1 MEDEILEEIIL
12 KKKMFWLKKHIVLI
26 ILTVAALASIILN
39 FIYMF
44 FTEEIPNVFIPILIF
59 SSLVLFSYFSTT
71 YIEDKLLTI
80 EFGLK
85 QINEIKLRMK
95 EENIS
100 LHIVSV
106 DEENNFVRVLYEYNR
121 EKHERKLKYSDVR
134 YSIDAKES
142 TIIIDDD
149 LQVTYVVKET
159 GQKQRL

>member
-1 MEDEILEEIIL
+1 MEEEILEEIIL

-26 ILTVAALASIILN
+26 ILTVVAFASIILN
-39 FIYMF
+39 FIYML
-44 FTEEIPNVFIPILIF
+44 FTKEMPNPLIYILIF
-59 SSLVLFSYFSTT
+59 SSLILFCHFSMT
-71 YIEDKLLTI
+71 YIEDKLLSI

-149 LQVTYVVKET
+149 LRVTCVVKEFVVI
-159 GQKQRL
+159 